1 MAFRSPS
8 ALNLA
13 SRTVHVK
20 IYPTVRSFAERREV
34 LRVLEQ
40 FGEVA
45 MFRSFKYHPSMPV
58 PNAFLTLFNTESAA
72 TKALNQSPI
81 RYRLMPVSSEPD
93 APPLDSTV
101 EESDA
106 SKQSPEDEKIFEL
119 HVSTTTFDHD
129 KYLNSPASNP
139 LHGPYQ
145 PVSPATSYI
154 ASSLD
159 EVIPPSLWAPG
170 LKDWETDGFRV
181 TDRETPDSEALSQQ
195 GDLSLEGTGKASSNR
210 RTSIEWKVSQRE
222 RKRLQMAIPEIMK
235 GLRPMKEA
243 YEKRQQS
250 NTQASQNG

>member
-8 ALNLA
+8 VMNLA

-81 RYRLMPVSSEPD
+81 RYRLTPLLSEPD
-93 APPLDSTV
+93 ALPLDSTV
-101 EESDA
+101 EEPTA
-106 SKQSPEDEKIFEL
+106 PEDEKIFEL
-119 HVSTTTFDHD
+119 HVSTTIFDHD
-129 KYLNSPASNP
+129 KYLNSPATNP
-139 LHGPYQ
+139 LHGPYK
-145 PVSPATSYI
+145 PIRPNTSYI

-159 EVIPPSLWAPG
+159 EVIPPSLRAPG
-170 LKDWETDGFRV
+170 LKDWETDGFRLINK
-181 TDRETPDSEALSQQ
+181 ETLDAKAQPEQ
-195 GDLSLEGTGKASSNR
+195 GNL
-210 RTSIEWKVSQRE
+210 RTSIEWKVSERG
-222 RKRLQMAIPEIMK
+222 RKRMEMAMPEIMK
-235 GLRPMKEA
+235 GLRPLKEA
-243 YEKRQQS
+243 YEKREQLDMQV
-250 NTQASQNG
+250 SQNGQK

>member
-8 ALNLA
+8 AINLA

-45 MFRSFKYHPSMPV
+45 MFRSFKYHPSTPV

-72 TKALNQSPI
+72 AKALDQSPI
-81 RYRLMPVSSEPD
+81 RYRLMALSSEPD
-93 APPLDSTV
+93 SASPLASTSAS
-101 EESDA
+101 EPTA
-106 SKQSPEDEKIFEL
+106 SKPGPEDEKIFEL
-119 HVSTTTFDHD
+119 HVSHTIFDHA
-129 KYLNSPASNP
+129 KYLNSPATNP

-145 PVSPATSYI
+145 PASPATSYL

-170 LKDWETDGFRV
+170 LKDWETDGFRL
-181 TDRETPDSEALSQQ
+181 TDRGTPDSDARPEPGNL
-195 GDLSLEGTGKASSNR
+195 
-210 RTSIEWKVSQRE
+210 RTAIEWKVSQRE
-222 RKRLQMAIPEIMK
+222 RKRQGMAVPEIMK
-235 GLRPMKEA
+235 GLRPMKDA
-243 YEKRQQS
+243 YEKREKWM
-250 NTQASQNG
+250 NDASFAKRMETALRY